1 MGKRLRQFYNRQTF
15 AAKIRSSYLL
25 LLVPII
31 LFPLVSFYNLWVVNR
46 NYRDMINSTV
56 EASEFSLDFKK
67 DFDYE
72 TYLLIVGNK
81 SLEESRLDDMLEEAG
96 DIVKGLEQIT
106 DSPENIERLNSV
118 KKYLKNLGIYKGRI
132 YENLAEGNKYEE
144 NIEIWENDIQI
155 VTSLLRES
163 FLQYIYYEVRDLQ
176 TLRSEYEN
184 FYDELVSFFGL
195 TFAGILLL
203 TVVLFYQVPLSIS
216 GPIRKL
222 SEVTNQVAKGDFN
235 VRFDVRSSAEVSM
248 LSDSLNLMIDKI
260 NELLEQVTREQTRLR
275 RAEFELLQSQI
286 NPHFLYNT
294 LDAIVWLAE
303 AGEQKKVVSMVGSL
317 SEFFRTSLNQGKDI
331 VSLREELQHVRS
343 YLEIQQVRYQDILQ
357 YEIHMPE
364 ELYDYS
370 IPKITIQPLVE
381 NALYHGIK
389 NRRGLGRIVISGERN
404 KDMLV
409 IRITDNGIGIR
420 SERLQQI
427 RDGIQNKVPTENNI
441 YGLYNV
447 NERIRLNF
455 GGRYGISIESDY
467 GEGTEVK
474 ILLPAGEESEEK
486 VENLTEIIEK

>member
-1 MGKRLRQFYNRQTF
+1 MSRRLTQFYNRQTF

-31 LFPLVSFYNLWVVNR
+31 LFPLVSFYNLWIVNR
-46 NYRDMINSTV
+46 NYKDMINSTA

-81 SLEESRLDDMLEEAG
+81 SLEESRLDAMLEEAER
-96 DIVKGLEQIT
+96 IVKGLEQIT
-106 DSPENIERLNSV
+106 DNRENRERLDSV
-118 KKYLKNLGIYKGRI
+118 KKYVKNLKIYKDRI
-132 YENLAEGNKYEE
+132 YENLAEGSKYEE

-163 FLQYIYYEVRDLQ
+163 FLQYIYYEVKDLQ
-176 TLRSEYEN
+176 ALRSDYEN
-184 FYDELVSFFGL
+184 FYDSMVRFSAF
-195 TFAGILLL
+195 TFVGILLL
-203 TVVLFYQVPLSIS
+203 VVFLFYRVPLSITQ
-216 GPIRKL
+216 PIRKL
-222 SEVTNQVAKGDFN
+222 SEVTGQVAKGDFT

-331 VSLREELQHVRS
+331 VSLREELQHVRDRKS
-343 YLEIQQVRYQDILQ
+343 V
-357 YEIHMPE
+357 
-364 ELYDYS
+364 
-370 IPKITIQPLVE
+370 V
-381 NALYHGIK
+381 
-389 NRRGLGRIVISGERN
+389 
-404 KDMLV
+404 
-409 IRITDNGIGIR
+409 
-420 SERLQQI
+420 
-427 RDGIQNKVPTENNI
+427 
-441 YGLYNV
+441 
-447 NERIRLNF
+447 
-455 GGRYGISIESDY
+455 
-467 GEGTEVK
+467 
-474 ILLPAGEESEEK
+474 
-486 VENLTEIIEK
+486 